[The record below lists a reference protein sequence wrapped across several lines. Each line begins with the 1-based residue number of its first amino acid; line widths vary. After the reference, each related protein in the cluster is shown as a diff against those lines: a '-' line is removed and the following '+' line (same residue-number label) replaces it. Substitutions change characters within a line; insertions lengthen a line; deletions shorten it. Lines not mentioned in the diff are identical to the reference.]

1 MPISHIPRCSRFV
14 QTFVSALKL
23 NLWWWWWALKCL
35 LRLLRRAT
43 QLTFPCAAPGAY
55 IKRPLALFFP
65 KIRFLV
71 PNFFSFFPGL
81 HVFFWTGFCFFLC
94 CFCCAL
100 SLRSYYVMVAAP
112 KAQQWL
118 AVKYNSQNPA
128 EPKIKTQK
136 TKTKLKGRKLG
147 QETAAVKGRGYSTQ
161 QAYDTCLNCSDRVLT
176 QLCPA
181 SGSSV
186 ENGLAQPSTL
196 GYLVLDLAIL
206 TYLT

>member
-1 MPISHIPRCSRFV
+1 MSSSGRD
-14 QTFVSALKL
+14 
-23 NLWWWWWALKCL
+23 
-35 LRLLRRAT
+35 
-43 QLTFPCAAPGAY
+43 
-55 IKRPLALFFP
+55 
-65 KIRFLV
+65 
-71 PNFFSFFPGL
+71 
-81 HVFFWTGFCFFLC
+81 FCFFLC

-112 KAQQWL
+112 KAQQRL

-161 QAYDTCLNCSDRVLT
+161 QAYDTCLDCLDRVLT

-196 GYLVLDLAIL
+196 GYLVLYLAIL
-206 TYLT
+206 TYLTYLACPLVTVTLSPVLSFQSSLVQ